1 VEGRPVNLAELVGE
15 CWRQLASGQQTGLF
29 HVSIYEQLRAQRPM
43 PLAVG
48 EDTYQ
53 EFTAGTIP
61 VRRVMAEDPV
71 SLVLVEHER
80 GFMPVFDEH
89 LGAVRR
95 GEVAT
100 ENVDYVTT
108 WTGMT
113 GDATRPTV
121 IRLELR
127 IDGLRARPRL
137 LFTGHAM
144 TPLWLLADGAWLG
157 LVLHPSGD
165 GPTSSLVGIWVLG
178 PTPARGGLRRVL
190 TQAGVS
196 RPATLP
202 RPPSRRRRSSPRARK
217 RAPGDGKSRA
227 RARQRRQ
234 RDATRPGIEKQ
245 N

>member
-1 VEGRPVNLAELVGE
+1 MRLPSLRTWPFPLVVGE
-15 CWRQLASGQQTGLF
+15 GA
-29 HVSIYEQLRAQRPM
+29 
-43 PLAVG
+43 
-48 EDTYQ
+48 YQ

-61 VRRVMAEDPV
+61 VRRVMTDDPD
-71 SLVLVEHER
+71 SLVLIEHER

-89 LGAVRR
+89 LDAVHR
-95 GEVAT
+95 GEAPM
-100 ENVDYVTT
+100 ESVDYVAT

-113 GDATRPTV
+113 GDAARPTV
-121 IRLELR
+121 IPLELK

-144 TPLWLLADGAWLG
+144 EPLWLFADGAWLG

-165 GPTSSLVGIWVLG
+165 GPSSSLVGIWVLG
-178 PTPARGGLRRVL
+178 PTPRPRRPPSNPD
-190 TQAGVS
+190 AGRVP

-234 RDATRPGIEKQ
+234 RDATRPDIEKQ
-245 N
+245 D

>member
-1 VEGRPVNLAELVGE
+1 
-15 CWRQLASGQQTGLF
+15 
-29 HVSIYEQLRAQRPM
+29 M
-43 PLAVG
+43 
-48 EDTYQ
+48 
-53 EFTAGTIP
+53 
-61 VRRVMAEDPV
+61 
-71 SLVLVEHER
+71 LVEHER

-95 GEVAT
+95 GEAAT
-100 ENVDYVTT
+100 ENVDYVAT

-121 IRLELR
+121 IRLELK

-144 TPLWLLADGAWLG
+144 EPLWLLADGAWLG

-165 GPTSSLVGIWVLG
+165 GPSSSRVGIWVLG
-178 PTPARGGLRRVL
+178 PTPARGGLRRIL
-190 TQAGVS
+190 TQAGVP

-202 RPPSRRRRSSPRARK
+202 RPPSRRRRSSPRAGARRRQRSKSSEGPRK
-217 RAPGDGKSRA
+217 RRA
-227 RARQRRQ
+227 
-234 RDATRPGIEKQ
+234 RDATRPDIEKR

>member
-1 VEGRPVNLAELVGE
+1 MRLPSPRTWPFPVVVGE
-15 CWRQLASGQQTGLF
+15 EA
-29 HVSIYEQLRAQRPM
+29 
-43 PLAVG
+43 
-48 EDTYQ
+48 YQ

-61 VRRVMAEDPV
+61 VRRVMAEDPA
-71 SLVLVEHER
+71 SLVLVEHQR
-80 GFMPVFDEH
+80 GFMPVFGEH

-95 GEVAT
+95 SEAPV
-100 ENVDYVTT
+100 ENVDYVAT

-121 IRLELR
+121 IRLELK

-165 GPTSSLVGIWVLG
+165 GPSSSLVGIWVLG

-190 TQAGVS
+190 TQAGVP

-202 RPPSRRRRSSPRARK
+202 RPPSRRRRSSPRAGK
-217 RAPGDGKSRA
+217 RLSGDGKSRA

-234 RDATRPGIEKQ
+234 RDATRPDIEKR

>member
-1 VEGRPVNLAELVGE
+1 MRLPSLRTWPFPVVVGE
-15 CWRQLASGQQTGLF
+15 EA
-29 HVSIYEQLRAQRPM
+29 
-43 PLAVG
+43 
-48 EDTYQ
+48 YQ

-61 VRRVMAEDPV
+61 VRRVMAEDPA

-80 GFMPVFDEH
+80 GFMPVFDVH

-95 GEVAT
+95 AEAAT
-100 ENVDYVTT
+100 ENVDYVAT

-113 GDATRPTV
+113 GDETRPTV
-121 IRLELR
+121 IRLELK

-144 TPLWLLADGAWLG
+144 TPLWLFADGAWLG

-165 GPTSSLVGIWVLG
+165 GPLSSLVGIWVLG

-190 TQAGVS
+190 TQAGVP

-202 RPPSRRRRSSPRARK
+202 LPLSRRRRSSPRAGVRRRQRGKSSEGPRK
-217 RAPGDGKSRA
+217 RRA
-227 RARQRRQ
+227 
-234 RDATRPGIEKQ
+234 RDATRPDIEKR

>member
-1 VEGRPVNLAELVGE
+1 MRLPSLRTWPFPVVVGE
-15 CWRQLASGQQTGLF
+15 EA
-29 HVSIYEQLRAQRPM
+29 
-43 PLAVG
+43 
-48 EDTYQ
+48 YQ

-61 VRRVMAEDPV
+61 VRRVMAEDPA

-80 GFMPVFDEH
+80 GFMPVFDVH

-95 GEVAT
+95 AEAAT
-100 ENVDYVTT
+100 ENVDYVAT

-113 GDATRPTV
+113 GDETRPTV
-121 IRLELR
+121 IRLELK

-144 TPLWLLADGAWLG
+144 TPLWLFADGAWLG

-165 GPTSSLVGIWVLG
+165 GPLSSLVGIWVLG

-190 TQAGVS
+190 TQAGVP

-202 RPPSRRRRSSPRARK
+202 RPPSRRRRSSPRAGVRRRQRGKSSEGPRK
-217 RAPGDGKSRA
+217 RRA
-227 RARQRRQ
+227 
-234 RDATRPGIEKQ
+234 RDATRPDIEKR

>member
-1 VEGRPVNLAELVGE
+1 MRLPSLRTWPFPVVVGE
-15 CWRQLASGQQTGLF
+15 EA
-29 HVSIYEQLRAQRPM
+29 
-43 PLAVG
+43 
-48 EDTYQ
+48 YQ

-61 VRRVMAEDPV
+61 VRRVMAEDPA
-71 SLVLVEHER
+71 SLVIVEHER

-95 GEVAT
+95 AEAPM
-100 ENVDYVTT
+100 ESVDYVAT

-113 GDATRPTV
+113 GGEKRPTL
-121 IRLELR
+121 IRLELK

-144 TPLWLLADGAWLG
+144 EPLWLFADGAWLG

-165 GPTSSLVGIWVLG
+165 GPLSSLVGIWVLG
-178 PTPARGGLRRVL
+178 PTPVPGGLGRIL
-190 TQAGVS
+190 TQAGVR

-202 RPPSRRRRSSPRARK
+202 RLPSRRRRSSPRAGARRRQRSKSSEGPRK
-217 RAPGDGKSRA
+217 RRA
-227 RARQRRQ
+227 
-234 RDATRPGIEKQ
+234 RDATRPDIEKR

>member
-1 VEGRPVNLAELVGE
+1 MRLPSLRTWPFPVV
-15 CWRQLASGQQTGLF
+15 
-29 HVSIYEQLRAQRPM
+29 
-43 PLAVG
+43 VG

-61 VRRVMAEDPV
+61 VRRVMAEDPA
-71 SLVLVEHER
+71 SLVIVEHER

-95 GEVAT
+95 AEAAT
-100 ENVDYVTT
+100 ENVDYVAT

-121 IRLELR
+121 IRLELK

-144 TPLWLLADGAWLG
+144 EPLWLFADGAWLG

-165 GPTSSLVGIWVLG
+165 GPLSSLVGIWVLG
-178 PTPARGGLRRVL
+178 PTPARGGLRRIL
-190 TQAGVS
+190 TQAGVPH
-196 RPATLP
+196 PATLP
-202 RPPSRRRRSSPRARK
+202 RLPSRRRRASPRA
-217 RAPGDGKSRA
+217 GA
-227 RARQRRQ
+227 RRRQRSKSSEGPGKRRA
-234 RDATRPGIEKQ
+234 RDATRPDIEKR

>member
-1 VEGRPVNLAELVGE
+1 MRLPSLRTWPLPVVVGE
-15 CWRQLASGQQTGLF
+15 EA
-29 HVSIYEQLRAQRPM
+29 
-43 PLAVG
+43 
-48 EDTYQ
+48 YQ

-61 VRRVMAEDPV
+61 VRRVMAEDPA

-80 GFMPVFDEH
+80 GFMPVFDVH

-95 GEVAT
+95 AEAAT
-100 ENVDYVTT
+100 ENVDYVAT

-113 GDATRPTV
+113 GDETRPTV
-121 IRLELR
+121 IRLELK

-144 TPLWLLADGAWLG
+144 TPLWLFADGAWLG

-165 GPTSSLVGIWVLG
+165 GPLSSLVGIWVLG

-190 TQAGVS
+190 TQAGVP

-202 RPPSRRRRSSPRARK
+202 RPPSRRRRSSPRAGVRRRQRGKSSEGPRK
-217 RAPGDGKSRA
+217 RRA
-227 RARQRRQ
+227 
-234 RDATRPGIEKQ
+234 RDATRPDIEKR

>member
-1 VEGRPVNLAELVGE
+1 MRLPSLRTWPFPVVVGE
-15 CWRQLASGQQTGLF
+15 EA
-29 HVSIYEQLRAQRPM
+29 
-43 PLAVG
+43 
-48 EDTYQ
+48 YQ

-61 VRRVMAEDPV
+61 VRRVMAEDPA
-71 SLVLVEHER
+71 SLVIVEHER

-95 GEVAT
+95 AEAPM
-100 ENVDYVTT
+100 ESVDYVAT

-121 IRLELR
+121 IRLELK

-144 TPLWLLADGAWLG
+144 EPLWLFADGAWLG
-157 LVLHPSGD
+157 LVLHPSGVA
-165 GPTSSLVGIWVLG
+165 LVGIWVLG
-178 PTPARGGLRRVL
+178 PTPVPDGLGRVL
-190 TQAGVS
+190 MQAGVP

-202 RPPSRRRRSSPRARK
+202 RPPSGRRRSSPRAGARRRQRGKSSEGARK
-217 RAPGDGKSRA
+217 RRA
-227 RARQRRQ
+227 
-234 RDATRPGIEKQ
+234 RDATRPDIEKR

>member
-1 VEGRPVNLAELVGE
+1 MAIPAGGGE
-15 CWRQLASGQQTGLF
+15 
-29 HVSIYEQLRAQRPM
+29 
-43 PLAVG
+43 
-48 EDTYQ
+48 EDYQ

-61 VRRVMAEDPV
+61 VRRVMAEAPA

-89 LGAVRR
+89 LDAVRR
-95 GEVAT
+95 AEAAT
-100 ENVDYVTT
+100 ENVDYVAT

-113 GDATRPTV
+113 GRATRPTV
-121 IRLELR
+121 IRLELK

-144 TPLWLLADGAWLG
+144 EPLWLLADGAWLG

-190 TQAGVS
+190 TQAGVP
-196 RPATLP
+196 RPATVP
-202 RPPSRRRRSSPRARK
+202 RPPSRRRRSSPKAGARRRQRSKSSEGPRK
-217 RAPGDGKSRA
+217 RRA
-227 RARQRRQ
+227 
-234 RDATRPGIEKQ
+234 RDATRPDIEKR

>member
-1 VEGRPVNLAELVGE
+1 MRLPSLRTWPFPVVVGE
-15 CWRQLASGQQTGLF
+15 EA
-29 HVSIYEQLRAQRPM
+29 
-43 PLAVG
+43 
-48 EDTYQ
+48 YQ

-61 VRRVMAEDPV
+61 VRRVMAEDPA

-80 GFMPVFDEH
+80 GFMPVFDVH

-95 GEVAT
+95 AEAAT
-100 ENVDYVTT
+100 ENVDYVAT

-121 IRLELR
+121 IRLELK
-127 IDGLRARPRL
+127 IDGLRGRPRL

-144 TPLWLLADGAWLG
+144 TPLWLFADGAWLG

-165 GPTSSLVGIWVLG
+165 GPLSSLVGIWVLG
-178 PTPARGGLRRVL
+178 PTPVPDGLRGVL
-190 TQAGVS
+190 TQAGVP

-202 RPPSRRRRSSPRARK
+202 RPPSRRRRSSPRAGVRRRQRGKSSEGPRK
-217 RAPGDGKSRA
+217 RRA
-227 RARQRRQ
+227 
-234 RDATRPGIEKQ
+234 RDATRPDIEKR

>member
-1 VEGRPVNLAELVGE
+1 MRLPSLRTWPFPVV
-15 CWRQLASGQQTGLF
+15 
-29 HVSIYEQLRAQRPM
+29 
-43 PLAVG
+43 VG
-48 EDTYQ
+48 EDAYQ

-61 VRRVMAEDPV
+61 VRRVMTDDPD

-80 GFMPVFDEH
+80 GFMAVFDEH

-95 GEVAT
+95 GEVPT
-100 ENVDYVTT
+100 ENVDYVAT

-121 IRLELR
+121 IRLELK

-144 TPLWLLADGAWLG
+144 TPLWLFADGAWLG

-165 GPTSSLVGIWVLG
+165 GPLSSLVGIWVLG
-178 PTPARGGLRRVL
+178 PTPVPDGLRRIL
-190 TQAGVS
+190 TQAGVP

-202 RPPSRRRRSSPRARK
+202 RPPSLRRRSSPRAGARRRQRGKSSEGRRK
-217 RAPGDGKSRA
+217 RRA
-227 RARQRRQ
+227 
-234 RDATRPGIEKQ
+234 RDATRPDIEK
-245 N
+245 

>member
-1 VEGRPVNLAELVGE
+1 MRLPSLRTWPFPVV
-15 CWRQLASGQQTGLF
+15 
-29 HVSIYEQLRAQRPM
+29 
-43 PLAVG
+43 VG
-48 EDTYQ
+48 EDAYQ

-61 VRRVMAEDPV
+61 VRRVMTDDPD

-80 GFMPVFDEH
+80 GFMAVFDEH

-95 GEVAT
+95 GEVPT
-100 ENVDYVTT
+100 ENVDYVAT

-121 IRLELR
+121 IRLELK

-144 TPLWLLADGAWLG
+144 EPLWLFADGAWLG

-165 GPTSSLVGIWVLG
+165 GPLSSLVGIWVLG
-178 PTPARGGLRRVL
+178 PTPVPNGLRRIL
-190 TQAGVS
+190 TQAGVP

-202 RPPSRRRRSSPRARK
+202 RPPSRRRRSSPRAGAR
-217 RAPGDGKSRA
+217 RRQRGKSSDGPRKHRA
-227 RARQRRQ
+227 
-234 RDATRPGIEKQ
+234 RDATRPDIEKR

>member
-1 VEGRPVNLAELVGE
+1 MRLP
-15 CWRQLASGQQTGLF
+15 S
-29 HVSIYEQLRAQRPM
+29 LRTWSM

-48 EDTYQ
+48 DDTYQ

-61 VRRVMAEDPV
+61 VRRVMAEDPA

-95 GEVAT
+95 GQAAM
-100 ENVDYVTT
+100 ENVDYVAT

-121 IRLELR
+121 IRLELK

-157 LVLHPSGD
+157 LVLHPTGD
-165 GPTSSLVGIWVLG
+165 EPSSSLVGIWVLG
-178 PTPARGGLRRVL
+178 PTPARGGLRRIL
-190 TQAGVS
+190 TQAWVP

-202 RPPSRRRRSSPRARK
+202 RSPSRRRRSSPRAGARRRQRGKSSEGPRK
-217 RAPGDGKSRA
+217 RRA
-227 RARQRRQ
+227 
-234 RDATRPGIEKQ
+234 RDATRPDIEKR

>member
-1 VEGRPVNLAELVGE
+1 MRLPSLRTWPFPLV
-15 CWRQLASGQQTGLF
+15 
-29 HVSIYEQLRAQRPM
+29 
-43 PLAVG
+43 VG
-48 EDTYQ
+48 EDAYQ

-61 VRRVMAEDPV
+61 VRRVMTDDPD

-89 LGAVRR
+89 LDAVRR
-95 GEVAT
+95 GEAAT
-100 ENVDYVTT
+100 ENVDYVAT

-121 IRLELR
+121 IRLELK

-144 TPLWLLADGAWLG
+144 EPLWLLADGAWLG

-165 GPTSSLVGIWVLG
+165 GPSSSLVGIWVLG
-178 PTPARGGLRRVL
+178 PTPARGGLRRIL
-190 TQAGVS
+190 TQAGVP

-202 RPPSRRRRSSPRARK
+202 RPPSRRRRSSPRAGVRHRQRSKSSEGPRK
-217 RAPGDGKSRA
+217 RRA
-227 RARQRRQ
+227 
-234 RDATRPGIEKQ
+234 RDATRPDIEKR

>member
-1 VEGRPVNLAELVGE
+1 MRLP
-15 CWRQLASGQQTGLF
+15 S
-29 HVSIYEQLRAQRPM
+29 LRTWPM
-43 PLAVG
+43 PLVVG
-48 EDTYQ
+48 EDAYQ

-61 VRRVMAEDPV
+61 VRRVMTDDPD

-89 LGAVRR
+89 LDAVRR
-95 GEVAT
+95 GEAPMA
-100 ENVDYVTT
+100 NVDYVAT
-108 WTGMT
+108 WAGMT

-121 IRLELR
+121 IRLELK

-144 TPLWLLADGAWLG
+144 EPLWLFADGSWLG

-165 GPTSSLVGIWVLG
+165 GPSSSLVGIWVLG
-178 PTPARGGLRRVL
+178 PTPVPDGLRRVL
-190 TQAGVS
+190 TQAGVP

-202 RPPSRRRRSSPRARK
+202 RPPSRRRRSSPRAGARRRQRGKSSEGPRK
-217 RAPGDGKSRA
+217 RRA
-227 RARQRRQ
+227 
-234 RDATRPGIEKQ
+234 RDATRPDIEKR

>member
-1 VEGRPVNLAELVGE
+1 MRLPSRRTWPLPVMVGDE
-15 CWRQLASGQQTGLF
+15 A
-29 HVSIYEQLRAQRPM
+29 
-43 PLAVG
+43 
-48 EDTYQ
+48 YQ

-61 VRRVMAEDPV
+61 VRRVMTDDPD

-89 LGAVRR
+89 LDAVRR
-95 GEVAT
+95 AEAAT
-100 ENVDYVTT
+100 ENVDYVAT

-121 IRLELR
+121 IRLELK

-144 TPLWLLADGAWLG
+144 EPLWLFADGAWLG

-165 GPTSSLVGIWVLG
+165 GPSSSLVGIWVLG
-178 PTPARGGLRRVL
+178 PTPVPDGLGRVL
-190 TQAGVS
+190 TQAGVP

-202 RPPSRRRRSSPRARK
+202 RPPCRRRRSSPRAGARRRERDKSSEGPRK
-217 RAPGDGKSRA
+217 RRA
-227 RARQRRQ
+227 RDAR
-234 RDATRPGIEKQ
+234 RPDIENQ
-245 N
+245 

>member
-1 VEGRPVNLAELVGE
+1 MRLP
-15 CWRQLASGQQTGLF
+15 S
-29 HVSIYEQLRAQRPM
+29 LRAWPF
-43 PLAVG
+43 PVVAG
-48 EDTYQ
+48 EEAYQ

-61 VRRVMAEDPV
+61 VRRVMAEDPA

-95 GEVAT
+95 AEAAT
-100 ENVDYVTT
+100 ENVDYVAT

-121 IRLELR
+121 IRLELK

-144 TPLWLLADGAWLG
+144 TPLWLFADGAWVG

-165 GPTSSLVGIWVLG
+165 GPLSSLVGIWVLG
-178 PTPARGGLRRVL
+178 PTPVPDGLRRVL
-190 TQAGVS
+190 TQAGVP

-202 RPPSRRRRSSPRARK
+202 RPPSRRRRSSPRAGK
-217 RAPGDGKSRA
+217 RPPGDGKSPA
-227 RARQRRQ
+227 RARQRRA
-234 RDATRPGIEKQ
+234 RDATRPDIEKR